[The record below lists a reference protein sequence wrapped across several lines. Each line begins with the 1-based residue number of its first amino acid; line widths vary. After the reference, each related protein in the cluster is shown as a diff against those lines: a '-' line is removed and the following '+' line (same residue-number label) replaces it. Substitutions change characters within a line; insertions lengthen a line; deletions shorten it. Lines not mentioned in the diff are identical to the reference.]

1 MKSLFILLVCVISTF
16 GVVAQ
21 NAALPSH
28 SNNPVDHLIQ
38 KLKNSTAKDIFIIS
52 HRGDWRH
59 YPENSLQAIQSC
71 IEMGLDMVEID
82 IQQTKDGHL
91 VLMHDATIDRT
102 TNGKGKVSDYTLVE
116 LKQFRLLSGM
126 RRPTN
131 QQIPTLEEAMLLV
144 KGKIMV
150 NLDKCYNYALPA
162 YKILQ
167 QTGTVQQAVF
177 KGEHP
182 IEKVQQDL
190 GSILDSIFF
199 MPVVNLEKADA
210 EKTVADY
217 LKNPEKIVAFEF
229 IFAKE
234 QSLILNQLQVI
245 KTKGVR
251 VWVNTLWD
259 NLCAGHTDDRAIED
273 LPGSYDWIIQK
284 GFNMIQTDR
293 PAYLLKYLQ
302 SKDLHK

>member
-1 MKSLFILLVCVISTF
+1 MKIFTFLFCTLFFLSGFFSSIS
-16 GVVAQ
+16 AQ
-21 NAALPSH
+21 NVKNESVN
-28 SNNPVDHLIQ
+28 SIVKHL
-38 KLKNSTAKDIFIIS
+38 KHTNSKRVFIIS

-71 IEMGLDMVEID
+71 IDMGLDMVEID

-102 TNGKGKVSDYTLVE
+102 TNGKGKVSDYTLAE

-162 YKILQ
+162 YNILQ

-182 IEKVQQDL
+182 IEKVQADL

-199 MPVVNLEKADA
+199 MPVVNLDKPGA

-217 LKNPEKIVAFEF
+217 LKNPGKIVAFEF
-229 IFAKE
+229 IFSNE
-234 QSLILNQLQVI
+234 QSPILNQLQAI
-245 KTKGVR
+245 KAKGVR
-251 VWVNTLWD
+251 IWVNTLWD
-259 NLCAGHTDDRAIED
+259 DLCAGHTDDRAIDD
-273 LPGSYDWIIQK
+273 LAGSYDWVIEK
-284 GFNMIQTDR
+284 GANMIQTDR
-293 PAYLLKYLQ
+293 PAYLLHYLK
-302 SKDLHK
+302 SKKIH